1 MVMATG
7 DRDWDRHLQDI
18 FHSARQAT
26 EQLREENATLR
37 GHLAFL
43 QQRQEANPD
52 AEQRILA
59 LEQSLLA
66 LTHERDTL
74 RMELT
79 AMQEVIEESR
89 RENRQFAEQF
99 VTIER
104 QNSNF
109 ISLYV
114 ASSQLHATLDHQ
126 QVLLNIKE
134 IVINLIGADR
144 FGVYLFE
151 AATGEF
157 RLATG
162 EEMTPEEHAPI
173 PYAGTIFGQAAATGQ
188 LYLAPPEHAPLD
200 GSQPIAI
207 QPLMISGELVG
218 LLVIYRLLTQK
229 DGFEPVDLE
238 VFALGAA
245 HAAAALMSSQL
256 YLRSERKAATLR
268 GLLGLFQAEAGA
280 EPGV

>member
-1 MVMATG
+1 MATG

-18 FHSARQAT
+18 FQSAKQAT
-26 EQLREENATLR
+26 EQLREENSTLR
-37 GHLAFL
+37 GRLVIL
-43 QQRQEANPD
+43 QQRLEANPD
-52 AEQRILA
+52 AAQRIIE

-66 LTHERDTL
+66 MTRERDTL
-74 RMELT
+74 RTELT
-79 AMQEVIEESR
+79 ALQEIIEESR

-99 VTIER
+99 ITIER

-126 QVLLNIKE
+126 QVLQNIKE

-151 AATGEF
+151 AVTGEF

-162 EEMTPEEHAPI
+162 EEMTPEEHAPV
-173 PYAGTIFGQAAATGQ
+173 PYAGTLFGQTAASGQ
-188 LYLAPPEHAPLD
+188 LYLAPPETALD

-207 QPLMISGELVG
+207 QPLQISGELVG

-229 DGFEPVDLE
+229 DGFEPMDLE
-238 VFALGAA
+238 LFELLAA
-245 HAAAALMSSQL
+245 HAAAALMSSLL

-268 GLLGLFQAEAGA
+268 GLLGLFQAGA
-280 EPGV
+280 EQET